1 MSRGVDEEV
10 ARVIAESYGHDLEF
24 RQRQSPP
31 QNLGV
36 TPVEEV
42 VSLFEGLEASR
53 QEAHEREWR
62 RETAIARLET
72 YAEGQEYRMAL
83 NECGTWHDPTGET
96 NAKGLRRILF
106 VNVDGDLICFEGTGF
121 GIKKDDNTVDP
132 ISAREVIE
140 LADLAGLRPSISWVN
155 DTLIP
160 YITGT

>member
-31 QNLGV
+31 P
-36 TPVEEV
+36 TPCFTTEEV
-42 VSLFEGLEASR
+42 VSLFEDLEASR

-72 YAEGQEYRMAL
+72 YTESQEYRLAL
-83 NECGTWHDPTGET
+83 EQCRVWHDPTGET
-96 NAKGLRRILF
+96 NVQGLRRILF
-106 VNVDGDLICFEGTGF
+106 VNAESGLVCFEDAGF
-121 GIKKDDNTVDP
+121 GIKEDDDTVNP

-140 LADLAGLRPSISWVN
+140 LADRAGLRPSITWVN

-160 YITGT
+160 YITGS